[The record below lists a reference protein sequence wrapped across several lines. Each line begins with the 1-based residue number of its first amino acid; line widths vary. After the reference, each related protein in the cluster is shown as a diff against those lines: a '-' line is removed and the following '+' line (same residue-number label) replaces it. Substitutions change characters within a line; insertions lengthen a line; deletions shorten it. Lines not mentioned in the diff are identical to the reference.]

1 MGVTELIKELRAES
15 GAAEIDADRF
25 NERIRV
31 IRYDGQITA
40 LIPAVLA
47 EAKQEGAQKVIF
59 FAKRGD
65 EPEFVKHLF
74 IVEGVID
81 GYYNG
86 HEAVVMAR
94 YLSEERRRSDSY
106 VSEDSTVDCL
116 YETPRRGLTQTEST
130 LMFRKADEDD
140 ADCLSHL
147 YKHVF
152 LTYPTPVFNPLYIKK
167 TMKENTIYYAAF
179 DQDRLIGAASADI
192 NPVLGH
198 AEMTDCAVLSD
209 YRGNSVTAHLFKAL
223 EQELAGR
230 GIIHLFSLARAASY
244 GMNAV
249 LYHAGYGYR
258 GRLVNNCRIS
268 EGLENMNI
276 WCKTLRLAIHKEE
289 FV

>member
-1 MGVTELIKELRAES
+1 MTELIKELRAEK

-25 NERIRV
+25 NERLRV

-86 HEAVVMAR
+86 HEAVVMVR

-106 VSEDSTVDCL
+106 VSEDSTVDRL
-116 YETPRRGLTQTEST
+116 YETPQRGLTQTESA

-140 ADCLSHL
+140 ADRLSHL

-167 TMKENTIYYAAF
+167 TMRENTIYYAAF

-223 EQELAGR
+223 EQELA
-230 GIIHLFSLARAASY
+230 A
-244 GMNAV
+244 
-249 LYHAGYGYR
+249 
-258 GRLVNNCRIS
+258 
-268 EGLENMNI
+268 
-276 WCKTLRLAIHKEE
+276 
-289 FV
+289 

>member
-1 MGVTELIKELRAES
+1 MGVAKLIKELRAES
-15 GAAEIDADRF
+15 GSAEIDADRF
-25 NERIRV
+25 NGRIRV
-31 IRYDGQITA
+31 IRYDGQPEV

-65 EPEFVKHLF
+65 EPELVKHLF
-74 IVEGVID
+74 IQEGVID

-86 HEAVVMAR
+86 NEAAVMVR
-94 YLSEERRRSDSY
+94 YLSEKRRQSDSY
-106 VSEDSTVDCL
+106 VSEDSTVDRL
-116 YETPRRGLTQTEST
+116 YETQRRKLTETESK
-130 LMFRKADEDD
+130 LIFRKADEDD
-140 ADCLSHL
+140 ADRLSHL

-167 TMKENTIYYAAF
+167 TMRENTIYYAAF
-179 DQDRLIGAASADI
+179 DQERLIGAASAAL

-223 EQELAGR
+223 EQELSGR

-276 WCKTLRLAIHKEE
+276 WCKTLRFSHS
-289 FV
+289 